1 MFIGSFSETRVSN
14 LKVYSLL
21 RTREIIVE
29 VRFVMSSQISTYQ
42 PPLDRLARLAVIKE
56 VNWRFSKREIS
67 EGLLSRTSRRK
78 EDERLDENQHRLR
91 RMSIAFLHESVMLL
105 SM

>member
-1 MFIGSFSETRVSN
+1 
-14 LKVYSLL
+14 
-21 RTREIIVE
+21 
-29 VRFVMSSQISTYQ
+29 MSSPNSPYSA
-42 PPLDRLARLAVIKE
+42 PLDRLTRLAVIKE

-67 EGLLSRTSRRK
+67 EGLLSWPSRRK